1 MRKEMVAALV
11 IRDKRILMVH
21 NVKDGLRIEPPGGKK
36 KEGEGWLEAVIREVG
51 EELGCT
57 VRPARLFGEFDTH
70 SPEGEFV
77 VRMYLSEL
85 TGGEPRVMEPEKVPA
100 FGWYTC
106 EELEEF
112 MEEGTLVPN
121 MVSALPELRSFI
133 ETREAE

>member
-57 VRPARLFGEFDTH
+57 VRPGRLFGEFDTH

-100 FGWYTC
+100 FGWYTS

-112 MEEGTLVPN
+112 REEGTLVPN

-133 ETREAE
+133 ETGEAE